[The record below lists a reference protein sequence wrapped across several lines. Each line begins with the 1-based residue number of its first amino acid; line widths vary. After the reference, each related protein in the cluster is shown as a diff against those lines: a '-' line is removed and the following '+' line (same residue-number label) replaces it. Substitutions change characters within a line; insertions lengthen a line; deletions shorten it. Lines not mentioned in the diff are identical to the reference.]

1 MVLPNLP
8 RFAKIF
14 IVILVDVSSC
24 VLSTWLAL
32 YVRLGEFVTLSNH
45 ALVAVVLSS
54 FTAILIFSLYGLYK
68 EIFVSA
74 ASLFC

>member
-1 MVLPNLP
+1 MKIVLSDLRVFWSLPNLP

-45 ALVAVVLSS
+45 ALVAVCYHLSPR
-54 FTAILIFSLYGLYK
+54 Y
-68 EIFVSA
+68 
-74 ASLFC
+74 